1 MLPVVIKALGLDI
14 IIIADAGLGTINATV
29 LTAEYA
35 RMNGIEVK
43 GIILN
48 NYNETDIM
56 EKDNKVQIENLSGY
70 KVIAEVKQDEDDLK
84 IDKDRLVSL
93 FKEV

>member
-1 MLPVVIKALGLDI
+1 
-14 IIIADAGLGTINATV
+14 
-29 LTAEYA
+29 
-35 RMNGIEVK
+35 MNGIEVK
-43 GIILN
+43 GILLN